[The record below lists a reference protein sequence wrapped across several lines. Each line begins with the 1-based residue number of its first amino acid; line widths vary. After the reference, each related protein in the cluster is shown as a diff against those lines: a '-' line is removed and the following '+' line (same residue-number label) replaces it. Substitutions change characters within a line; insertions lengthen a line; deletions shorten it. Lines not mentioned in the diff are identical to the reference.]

1 VFVHG
6 LNPSGRLNHAYQ
18 TWTHADNTIPWPY
31 ELLPE
36 DFPQAR
42 ISIFGYNSSVTR
54 GGSQARISDH
64 ASNLL
69 DWLQGKREGGDGVS
83 LEFLVSSE
91 SIIQKVNFWQSAKN
105 TAHAPRR
112 LTNNRTTLK
121 FQ

>member
-1 VFVHG
+1 MFVHG

-18 TWTHADNTIPWPY
+18 TWTHAENTIPWPY

-64 ASNLL
+64 ATNLL
-69 DWLQGKREGGDGVS
+69 DELQWKRERGDGVS
-83 LEFLVSSE
+83 TNSFLLV
-91 SIIQKVNFWQSAKN
+91 KALYKKLYFWGSAKN
-105 TAHAPRR
+105 TTHALRS
-112 LTNNRTTLK
+112 K
-121 FQ
+121 Y